1 MYRFRPTWALSL
13 CPMLSGCGTDPIVC
27 TASFETITAVAVDGA
42 GQPLSDVTVTDTV
55 RRTGAVLNVT
65 ANTPSIGPGVTI
77 FSDGFLQTVRASG
90 DEVIVVATAA
100 GRSGSADYR
109 FGSDG
114 CHVRKLAGPDTLV
127 IP

>member
-1 MYRFRPTWALSL
+1 MHRIRLMLALGL
-13 CPMLSGCGTDPIVC
+13 CPLLSACGTGPAVC
-27 TASFETITAVAVDGA
+27 TASFAMITATVVDGA
-42 GQPLSDVTVTDTV
+42 GQSISDVTVIDTV
-55 RRTGAVLNVT
+55 RRTGAVLDVT
-65 ANTPSIGPGVTI
+65 GTTPASGPGVTI
-77 FSDGFLQTVRASG
+77 FSDGFLQTVKASG